1 MTIIRL
7 WPGRIAM
14 ALVLFLNALTCMA
27 GESPDEAAIRQVI
40 LSTWNKPNAPVE
52 VGPVVV
58 AGGNAIAGWTQGT
71 RGGRALMARDKA
83 GRWSVAACGG
93 DGLKEAKLLEST
105 GMGEARAKQLSA
117 ALAQAESAIPA
128 ARRAQ
133 FSTFDGLVRMD
144 AAGQHSGHEASSS
157 RTGIDA
163 KGAKP

>member
-1 MTIIRL
+1 MTTIRL

-14 ALVLFLNALTCMA
+14 SLGFFLSALTCRA

-58 AGGNAIAGWTQGT
+58 AGVNAIAGWTQGT
-71 RGGRALMARDKA
+71 RGGRALMTRDQS

-93 DGLKEAKLLEST
+93 DGLKDAKSLEST
-105 GMGEARAKQLSA
+105 GMGAARAKQLSA

-128 ARRAQ
+128 ARKAQ

-144 AAGQHSGHEASSS
+144 AGGQHFGHETSSHI
-157 RTGIDA
+157 GLDVP
-163 KGAKP
+163 GAKP